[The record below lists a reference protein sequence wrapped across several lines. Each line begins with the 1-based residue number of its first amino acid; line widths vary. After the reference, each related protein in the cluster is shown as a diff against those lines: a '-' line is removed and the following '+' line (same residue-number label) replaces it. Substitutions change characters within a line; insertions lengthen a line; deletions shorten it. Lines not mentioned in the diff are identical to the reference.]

1 MWTDHS
7 GAWGSPSC
15 LLCVTQTQQ
24 KSAANCGQNRQ
35 HYPTQPGTGRGQ
47 PPLAWRFLIILHI
60 VFKSLRE
67 MFCLRKCE
75 RS

>member
-24 KSAANCGQNRQ
+24 KSAANCSQNRQ
-35 HYPTQPGTGRGQ
+35 HYPTQPGTRPAASG
-47 PPLAWRFLIILHI
+47 LEVSIILHI